1 MTKELSG
8 YRGKAEKVLLKAKVE
23 VGDLVKVT
31 RGSEVFQ
38 GVLMPRYEL
47 ADDRHIVL
55 KLKNGYN
62 IGLRV
67 APNMV

>member
-55 KLKNGYN
+55 KLKNG
-62 IGLRV
+62 
-67 APNMV
+67 